1 MKYKIRKIL
10 SGNIMSLPSR
20 ERGLKFEEYSK
31 KGGRIAVAPL
41 AGAWIEMLIEWILQ
55 KMLRVAPLAGAWIE
69 IAIAD
74 PLTNMRSVAPLAGA
88 WIEISGKGAAALTI
102 TSLPSRERGL
112 KYCKNGEMR

>member
-69 IAIAD
+69 MTTAFNEPSDFA
-74 PLTNMRSVAPLAGA
+74 VAPLAGA
-88 WIEISGKGAAALTI
+88 WIEI
-102 TSLPSRERGL
+102 
-112 KYCKNGEMR
+112 